1 MSWWQSFGQKMKI
14 SPISPRQFCYYPKH
28 GFRVCDPSL
37 DNYYNNLLD
46 GDKVVGGEDAKGDC
60 CWFAKV
66 ITPELKGE
74 FITDAAVTE
83 NIKNKYL

>member
-1 MSWWQSFGQKMKI
+1 MFLVFLLLKFQ
-14 SPISPRQFCYYPKH
+14 
-28 GFRVCDPSL
+28 
-37 DNYYNNLLD
+37 NLLD

-74 FITDAAVTE
+74 FITDAAVTA
-83 NIKNKYL
+83 NIKNKYKVFFLN

>member
-1 MSWWQSFGQKMKI
+1 MFLVFLLLKFQ
-14 SPISPRQFCYYPKH
+14 
-28 GFRVCDPSL
+28 
-37 DNYYNNLLD
+37 NLLE

-83 NIKNKYL
+83 NIKNKTSTSESI

>member
-1 MSWWQSFGQKMKI
+1 M
-14 SPISPRQFCYYPKH
+14 
-28 GFRVCDPSL
+28 
-37 DNYYNNLLD
+37 
-46 GDKVVGGEDAKGDC
+46 VGGEDAKGDC